1 MADIQQDPNL
11 VFLTSKNFDFEPVYD
26 GAMHRDEAE
35 EAVWF
40 LGRQGDDGSL
50 FLAFGD
56 WRTNEKYII
65 VNGIET
71 DDKEALAKFHHQA
84 TLDAA
89 ERAKLWVE
97 KAGEAEAVVARS
109 VEEPAA
115 ASPYLA
121 RKGIVT
127 GVFLKDPEFPHAVL
141 CPRVDFNGKV
151 WSYERIHFSGE
162 KEAQAGAKKAG
173 TFCWI
178 HHAAGEPRAVIIV
191 EGYATGKS
199 VVAGI
204 GERGQGWCHV
214 IAALGA
220 GNLPS
225 IARQAAKAY
234 PNARIVIAADND
246 HKDKAKG
253 NPGLAAA
260 QKAKLLLERDNRACE
275 IIYPKFKGFE
285 DGTDWNDYQVAR
297 GDSAL
302 ANAFVDLVSGL
313 EGKLTEETEK
323 AADRAEGKGKGRE
336 AAQAR
341 EMFAAMGLENVLQ
354 VGTSD
359 NLNTRDFFKWTG
371 THWTTRGMG
380 PAFVQRLHLLCTEQ
394 LGDAAKSKDVKS
406 LSWAVATR
414 IARPQTE
421 EESRLFSCN
430 LNSFNFA
437 DGTVDVVQES
447 GSGRFVTRFRPHA
460 KEDLFSYVH
469 QWNWNAPND
478 LPRDGTFQKYLEM
491 RRADG
496 GDEQVRAIK
505 QLLGA
510 CLLPY
515 FPRFFFLLGESDSG
529 KSTLAL
535 LCWKLAGDD
544 NVSNLP
550 PNRWRDFET
559 FSMAGKLVNIDTD
572 LPTDSAIKDDVM
584 KKVRDKSPMFMN
596 RKGRDLVK
604 ATLPPLHIFC
614 TNTMPRTM
622 EGNTGAL
629 DKRISIL
636 RFRRQELPEGFPS
649 QNLASYIWV
658 RDAGGVLDAAMEG
671 VKDILESNGDYFV
684 PSQSRA
690 EVQDWQEEN
699 GNDVAKWLAE
709 IRDGESVNMG
719 GMKAVARAGAL
730 ALGADLH
737 TVFLTWAKENNVR
750 TTPTK
755 RTFYKLI
762 GAAKIEKRTHEKGVA
777 FVGLFVEG
785 GQLPNPAM
793 MQV

>member
-11 VFLTSKNFDFEPVYD
+11 VFIASKNFDFEPIYD
-26 GAMHRDEAE
+26 EALHRDENE

-56 WRTNEKYII
+56 WRTGEKYLI
-65 VNGIET
+65 VGGIET

-97 KAGEAEAVVARS
+97 KAAEAEAVVSRA
-109 VEEPAA
+109 VEEPAVM
-115 ASPYLA
+115 SPYLV
-121 RKGIVT
+121 RKGLTT

-178 HHAAGEPRAVIIV
+178 HHAGAEPRAVILV
-191 EGYATGKS
+191 EGYATGRS

-246 HKDKAKG
+246 HKDKARG

-260 QKAKLLLERDNRACE
+260 QRAKLLLERDNRACE
-275 IIYPKFKGFE
+275 ILYPKFKGFE

-302 ANAFVDLVSGL
+302 SNAFVDLVSGL

-323 AADRAEGKGKGRE
+323 TADRAEGKGKGRE
-336 AAQAR
+336 MAQAR
-341 EMFAAMGLENVLQ
+341 DLHKGLGFDEMVQ
-354 VGTSD
+354 VGSSD
-359 NLNTRDFFKWTG
+359 NLNTRDYFKWNG
-371 THWTTRGMG
+371 TFWKKEDSQEVT
-380 PAFVQRLHLLCTEQ
+380 QKLHLAAMGV

-406 LSWAVATR
+406 LSWTTAAL
-414 IARPQTE
+414 IGRPAAGLGE
-421 EESRLFSCN
+421 RLFQCN
-430 LNSFNFA
+430 FNSFNFA
-437 DGTVDVVQES
+437 DGTVDVMQES
-447 GSGRFVTRFRPHA
+447 GSGKFITRFRPHA
-460 KEDLFSYVH
+460 KEDLFSYVLP
-469 QWNWNAPND
+469 WNWQATND
-478 LPRDGTFQKYLEM
+478 LPRDGTFQQYLEM

-496 GDEQVRAIK
+496 GEEQVRALK

-529 KSTLAL
+529 KSTLAIL
-535 LCWKLAGDD
+535 AWKLAGDE
-544 NVSNLP
+544 NVANLP
-550 PNRWRDFET
+550 PNRWKEFET

-572 LPTDSAIKDDVM
+572 LPTDTAIKDDVM
-584 KKVRDKSPMFMN
+584 KKVRDKKPMFMN

-614 TNTMPRTM
+614 TNQMPKTM

-629 DKRISIL
+629 NKRVSIL
-636 RFRRQELPEGFPS
+636 RFKRQVLPEGWPTI
-649 QNLASYIWV
+649 NLASYIWA

-671 VKDILESNGDYFV
+671 VKDILESDGQYFV
-684 PSQSRA
+684 PQSSVA
-690 EVQDWQEEN
+690 EVEDWQKD
-699 GNDVAKWLAE
+699 NDSLVSKWLDE
-709 IRDGESVNMG
+709 VRMGEAASFG
-719 GMKAVARAGAL
+719 GMKVVRREEGR

-737 TVFLTWAKENNVR
+737 TVFTEWVSHHKERAV
-750 TTPTK
+750 PTK
-755 RTFYKLI
+755 RTFYK
-762 GAAKIEKRTHEKGVA
+762 AVAKAGWKKIDHEKGVA

-785 GQLPNPAM
+785 GQLPNATM
-793 MQV
+793 AEV